1 MFDKK
6 TENDLKKTLETLD
19 ANKIKNLKERLNTG
33 ADLNYMLR
41 NLDVNKAQKKLSE
54 LNLGNIDLG
63 AVIGELKNNPD
74 LLNELKKKL

>member
-6 TENDLKKTLETLD
+6 TENNIKKAIGSID
-19 ANKIKNLKERLNTG
+19 AEKIKNLKERLNTG

-54 LNLGNIDLG
+54 LNLGNIDLSS
-63 AVIGELKNNPD
+63 AIGELKNNPD